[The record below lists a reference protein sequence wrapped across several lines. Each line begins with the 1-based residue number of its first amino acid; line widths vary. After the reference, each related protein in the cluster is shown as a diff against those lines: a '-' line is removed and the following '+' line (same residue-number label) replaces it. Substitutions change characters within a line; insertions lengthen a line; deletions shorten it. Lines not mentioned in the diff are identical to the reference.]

1 MWFLLITCPFAATSS
16 RTVHGTRNKGHIK
29 RTAGKAKESSSKL
42 FPMDHLTSKNMYVG
56 GFFAEAVAT
65 LSGNTISKNSRR
77 SGGMDWLPWAPALH
91 FISSS
96 LRSIPLFFFWHR
108 FLVSANSAARAFCS
122 ADRVSAALFLSSPL
136 LLLADGVLDACA
148 GSGCGLHGWSAGKR
162 CFRHVFLPQ
171 MLHTHGTSSS
181 VLHPGQQHRN
191 VTHVGGLRQPASMWR
206 DTASSTLCPGLTST
220 ALPQRGLCV

>member
-1 MWFLLITCPFAATSS
+1 
-16 RTVHGTRNKGHIK
+16 
-29 RTAGKAKESSSKL
+29 
-42 FPMDHLTSKNMYVG
+42 MDHLTSKNMYVG
-56 GFFAEAVAT
+56 GFLAEAVVA

-91 FISSS
+91 LISSS
-96 LRSIPLFFFWHR
+96 LRSIPPFFFWHR
-108 FLVSANSAARAFCS
+108 FFVSANSAARALCS
-122 ADRVSAALFLSSPL
+122 ADRVSAALFLSPPL
-136 LLLADGVLDACA
+136 LLPTEDGRESCA

-191 VTHVGGLRQPASMWR
+191 VTHVGGLGHPASMWC
-206 DTASSTLCPGLTST
+206 DTAASTLSPGLTST
-220 ALPQRGLCV
+220 ALPQRGLAKA